1 MCPRCVSVQT
11 SASQALGVWERL
23 EASRDLRGDAG
34 KTFGKRCRG
43 DALLVAAAFRPTP
56 AVGATGNYFNKI
68 LGEYRAENL
77 IPNPKTLILW
87 KCRAMDG
94 SCAWW
99 ESHLIPWGLV
109 FFFPGSSEVWVFF
122 LFCSL
127 CNFFSPPSSLSFLLI
142 RSCWGTVSIQKQN
155 APRWLFPSA
164 ASFRGR
170 EKESGEGRRGG
181 ESEDA

>member
-1 MCPRCVSVQT
+1 MCPQCVSVQT

-23 EASRDLRGDAG
+23 EASQDLWGDAG

-56 AVGATGNYFNKI
+56 AVGAAGNYFNRI
-68 LGEYRAENL
+68 LGEYCAENL

-99 ESHLIPWGLV
+99 ESHLIPWGLG
-109 FFFPGSSEVWVFF
+109 FFLPESSEVWFF
-122 LFCSL
+122 SYFVPSE
-127 CNFFSPPSSLSFLLI
+127 NFFP
-142 RSCWGTVSIQKQN
+142 T
-155 APRWLFPSA
+155 LFIII
-164 ASFRGR
+164 FVN
-170 EKESGEGRRGG
+170 
-181 ESEDA
+181 